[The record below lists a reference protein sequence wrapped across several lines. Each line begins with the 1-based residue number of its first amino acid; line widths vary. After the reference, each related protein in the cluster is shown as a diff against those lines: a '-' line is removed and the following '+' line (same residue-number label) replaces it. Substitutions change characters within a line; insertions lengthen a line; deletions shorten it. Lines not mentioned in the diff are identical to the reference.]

1 MHIFNQGKYKSLHA
15 QQAGELAEIRNIVEQ
30 DKDFRPSYHI
40 APPTGLLNDPNGLI
54 FDGEK
59 YHVFYQWFPYDAIH
73 GMKHW
78 KHLITKDFRHFSEGD
93 MLIPDEMFESHGCYS
108 GGAIL
113 WQGKIV
119 AFYTGNT

>member
-15 QQAGELAEIRNIVEQ
+15 QEVGELDAVRQAVEQ
-30 DKDFRPSYHI
+30 DQDFRPTYHL

-59 YHVFYQWFPYDAIH
+59 YHIFYQWFPYDALH

-78 KHLITKDFRHFSEGD
+78 KHLITKDFQTFTEAD
-93 MLIPDEMFESHGCYS
+93 PLIPDEMFESHGCYS

-113 WQGKIV
+113 W
-119 AFYTGNT
+119 